1 MDIKVQ
7 RDSETTQTVEITI
20 EESVVNKEVINI
32 LKRQAGSMKQNGFRR
47 GKVPM
52 QLLKKRYGKSARL
65 DAINAAIDRGVTQ
78 TLGDKQLKSV
88 IHISQPELIDGVAA
102 GAVKVSFKAEN
113 FPEVKPKGYLGVEV
127 LREKAKVGADE
138 VKEELKQLQE
148 SLTQHAPVEDRDKV
162 RKDDVV
168 VVTYRGVGE
177 GDITQIEQDE
187 QSIWLGSE
195 HLLEGFA
202 DGLKGMKVG
211 TTKTIDVVMPEQFQI
226 ESLAGKP
233 AQLEVTLKGL
243 QTRDVPKLDDDLAKE
258 SGEAETLAELKKN
271 IKARLKEQR
280 EKSHE
285 SAARQRMMKTVVAAN
300 DFEIPPLYLQ
310 AQCEREARQRL
321 QSLMGYG
328 VNIADLGI
336 DLAQFAQ
343 SMRGDVEQSVRESL
357 LLRAIA
363 DEEKEVKV
371 LKKDIDAWMK
381 ERAEAQGV
389 ALAKFKAQFSDDEA
403 MERLKSG
410 LLLEQA
416 LDFVWSKAT
425 IKLVDEV
432 PAEAPP
438 ESADAPAESEETSG
452 DGEA

>member
-78 TLGDKQLKSV
+78 ALGDKQLKSV